1 MDLLKDLNNPEL
13 TAKFQR
19 FCGVHYTRKE
29 SSRCGSNGEM
39 TERSG
44 GTFKPAELS
53 TSTAEQTTPLKN
65 NLACDGLQK
74 RNKNQ
79 MLKNEDDWEKSNDPP
94 ATDISEYTIKYRLL
108 LHFFTIASSL
118 GNEAFYLL
126 FYPCCY
132 WNCDSLL
139 IRQTALVWCLCMWVG
154 QGTKDSLML
163 PRPSAPPVVR
173 LETYYLQEYA
183 MPSTHA
189 MSATAIPVVLAYLII
204 SRYQVSAPA
213 LIVAAVVWCSMV
225 CLSRLYLG
233 VHSVLDILAGV
244 VFSLVVI
251 VLTTPYVADF
261 DWYQQ
266 THPFAP
272 LVIFISSLAMCTV
285 FYPSSKTGDVYTY
298 NTRGD
303 AVQIVAVLAGVG
315 LGAWTNLHLGFTN
328 VDDNKTDL
336 LYEVELPTLKIFAI
350 SVLRFFVGT
359 VILFTMQ
366 YLLKSPLVR
375 FFSYMLGLEKPEKKN
390 PQVEVG
396 YKFVM
401 FYCLG
406 MAISFFIPFVHC
418 MFGLDRPAFYAE
430 VV

>member
-13 TAKFQR
+13 TARFQQ
-19 FCGVHYTRKE
+19 FCGVHYARKTR
-29 SSRCGSNGEM
+29 RCGNAGD
-39 TERSG
+39 TTVRSG
-44 GTFKPAELS
+44 GTFKPADMS
-53 TSTAEQTTPLKN
+53 TCLTEQTTSDNKHLS
-65 NLACDGLQK
+65 CSGLQQRK
-74 RNKNQ
+74 REKEH
-79 MLKNEDDWEKSNDPP
+79 KNEDDWEKLNDPP
-94 ATDISEYTIKYRLL
+94 VTDVSEYTITYRLL
-108 LHFFTIASSL
+108 LHFFTTASSL

-126 FYPCCY
+126 FYPCCM

-154 QGTKDSLML
+154 QGTKDYLML
-163 PRPSAPPVVR
+163 PRPSSPPVVR

-189 MSATAIPVVLAYLII
+189 MSATAIPVVLAILII
-204 SRYQVSAPA
+204 SRYQVCVPV
-213 LIVAAVVWCSMV
+213 LIVMAVLWCSMV
-225 CLSRLYLG
+225 SLSRLYLG
-233 VHSVLDILAGV
+233 VHSVLDILVGIV
-244 VFSLVVI
+244 MSLVI
-251 VLTTPYVADF
+251 IILTTPYVDDF

-328 VDDNKTDL
+328 VVNNKAEMPF
-336 LYEVELPTLKIFAI
+336 EVELPTLKIIAM
-350 SVLRFFVGT
+350 SVMRFFVGT
-359 VILFTMQ
+359 VILFSMQ
-366 YLLKSPLVR
+366 FIIKSPLVR
-375 FFSYMLGLEKPEKKN
+375 FFSYMLGLEKPDKKH

-406 MAISFFIPFVHC
+406 MAISFIIPFVHC
-418 MFGLDRPAFYAE
+418 MFGLDRPAFYTE

>member
-13 TAKFQR
+13 TARFQQ
-19 FCGVHYTRKE
+19 FCGVHYSRFE
-29 SSRCGSNGEM
+29 SRCGNGD
-39 TERSG
+39 TTVRSG
-44 GTFKPAELS
+44 GTFKHVDLS
-53 TSTAEQTTPLKN
+53 ACSAKQTTSDN
-65 NLACDGLQK
+65 NNAICGGLQK
-74 RNKNQ
+74 RTQDKVSND
-79 MLKNEDDWEKSNDPP
+79 EDEWEKSSDPP
-94 ATDISEYTIKYRLL
+94 VTDISKYTIKHRLL

-118 GNEAFYLL
+118 GNEAFYLM
-126 FYPCCY
+126 FYPCCM

-139 IRQTALVWCLCMWVG
+139 IRQTALVWCLCMWLG
-154 QGTKDSLML
+154 QGIKDYLMW

-173 LETYYLQEYA
+173 LETYYLQEFA

-189 MSATAIPVVLAYLII
+189 MSATAIPVVLAILII
-204 SRYQVSAPA
+204 SRYQVYIPA
-213 LIVAAVVWCSMV
+213 LIVAAVLWCSMV
-225 CLSRLYLG
+225 SLSRLYLG
-233 VHSVLDILAGV
+233 VHSVLDILVG
-244 VFSLVVI
+244 I
-251 VLTTPYVADF
+251 VLSLAVIALTIPYVGDF

-285 FYPSSKTGDVYTY
+285 FYPSSKTGDEYTY

-328 VDDNKTDL
+328 VIDNNADL
-336 LYEVELPTLKIFAI
+336 PYELELPTLKVIAM
-350 SVLRFFVGT
+350 SVMRFFVGT
-359 VILFTMQ
+359 VILFSMQ
-366 YLLKSPLVR
+366 FLMKIPLVR
-375 FFSYMLGLEKPEKKN
+375 IFSYIQGLEKPDKKH

-406 MAISFFIPFVHC
+406 MAISFIIPFVHC
-418 MFGLDRPAFYAE
+418 MFGLDRPAFYTE
-430 VV
+430 VL